1 MSDIS
6 IKKLIELELKGI
18 PRDRLKEIYDL
29 IHYFRI
35 GISKKGGV
43 EDIKSLRL
51 ASEKKFA
58 EIWKGE
64 NDGVWESYL

>member
-1 MSDIS
+1 MGNVS
-6 IKKLIELELKGI
+6 IEKLIEVELKAI
-18 PRDRLKEIYDL
+18 PKGKLKEIYDL

-35 GISKKGGV
+35 GISKEGGA

-58 EIWKGE
+58 EIWKKE
-64 NDGVWESYL
+64 KDDVWESYL